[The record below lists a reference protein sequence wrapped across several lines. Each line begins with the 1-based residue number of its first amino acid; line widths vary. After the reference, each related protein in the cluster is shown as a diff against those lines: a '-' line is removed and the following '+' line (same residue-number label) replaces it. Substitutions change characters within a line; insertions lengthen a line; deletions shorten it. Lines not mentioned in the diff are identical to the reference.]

1 MGASE
6 AVKYYRDTSEPLRYY
21 RKNHSFKHS
30 TEHQKCNFFKLC
42 RDTHLRWPKMLK
54 HMIGDMF
61 LQKSEVNMLADH
73 QKRQN
78 VKFSSTFMEPYLY
91 FWKSFVFSSKFI
103 LFQTFPSDIN
113 AVQTPQCAHAT
124 ALAGILSICFYFHIL
139 PTGQH
144 ETTKYQQQTN
154 EIYVLFTGQSG
165 K

>member
-1 MGASE
+1 MTGRHEGPGKKLAAKRKARASE

-73 QKRQN
+73 
-78 VKFSSTFMEPYLY
+78 
-91 FWKSFVFSSKFI
+91 
-103 LFQTFPSDIN
+103 
-113 AVQTPQCAHAT
+113 
-124 ALAGILSICFYFHIL
+124 
-139 PTGQH
+139 
-144 ETTKYQQQTN
+144 
-154 EIYVLFTGQSG
+154 
-165 K
+165 